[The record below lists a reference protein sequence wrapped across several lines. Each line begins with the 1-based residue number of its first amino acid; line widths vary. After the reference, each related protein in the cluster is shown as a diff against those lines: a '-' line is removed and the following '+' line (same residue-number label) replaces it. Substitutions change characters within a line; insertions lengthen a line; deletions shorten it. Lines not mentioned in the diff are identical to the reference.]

1 MLKKYIIKMKLV
13 AIDTISKD
21 KITYKC
27 PYCVRTS
34 SGRLYDAST
43 CKYKLAQPTIHQ
55 HGNEVEDAM
64 LPVGWFTFRAS
75 HCSINKDP
83 VQLVITDQTQRRRT

>member
-13 AIDTISKD
+13 GIHTITKNS
-21 KITYKC
+21 ISYKC

-34 SGRLYDAST
+34 SGKLYDANT
-43 CKYKLAQPTIHQ
+43 CKYKLAQPTIHH
-55 HGNEVEDAM
+55 HGNEEENTM
-64 LPVGWFTFRAS
+64 LPVGWFTFRTS

-83 VQLVITDQTQRRRT
+83 IQLVITDQTQRR